1 MSGLRAGGA
10 GNAENAGWRCL
21 TCQTVF
27 ASSAAVCRHWE
38 RYSERHSVF
47 RQIATGRL
55 HHQTIEGLQERDWVL
70 PEEPRGHQ
78 DSTGMNKWHP

>member
-1 MSGLRAGGA
+1 MSGVMGESATARG
-10 GNAENAGWRCL
+10 EDGWRCL
-21 TCQTVF
+21 TCQKVFTSPATVR
-27 ASSAAVCRHWE
+27 RHWE